1 MVVLTNEICIIT
13 VFFNLSVGMEPLW
26 SIEFVCGIS
35 RYDTRVYSV
44 SNGQKHYPILSY
56 ARKKHRL
63 IQVYVRNTVNKK
75 LVRPEKPILVVAL
88 LLPISKVFLM
98 ISADILFYFYW
109 PLAESL
115 PGTHRNLKLCGTRDE
130 KHYST
135 CNCNYIK
142 VTAVRNV
149 LLLAN
154 ITICL
159 DDYAFLCILD

>member
-98 ISADILFYFYW
+98 ISADTLFFFTGHW
-109 PLAESL
+109 QNHCPVLTETLSSAE
-115 PGTHRNLKLCGTRDE
+115 PGMKNTIRPA
-130 KHYST
+130 
-135 CNCNYIK
+135 
-142 VTAVRNV
+142 TA
-149 LLLAN
+149 
-154 ITICL
+154 IISK
-159 DDYAFLCILD
+159 